1 MASQKTP
8 GNRTVVLVGR
18 PNVGKST
25 LFNRMTGTRRAI
37 VAPIAGTTRDIIAAD
52 AEWQGAHVTVVD
64 TGGMFGASKDPL
76 HELVLQQGHRAIA
89 SADLIVFVLD
99 GRDGLVSG
107 DEEIAATVRQSGRP
121 VVVAVN
127 KTDDRKAQARLVEF
141 YALGFDPVVPIASEH
156 GTGVGD
162 LLDAVVSRLALG
174 KSEAP
179 AEPVETKVA
188 IIGRPNVGKSS
199 LVNRLLKEERMVVSE
214 MAGTTRDP
222 VDSILKWHKQQFR
235 IVDTA
240 GIRRA
245 GKVAR
250 SGEIEAVSVMLA
262 RRAIARADVAVL
274 LIDAVEGPTDQDA
287 TVAGEAERTGCGVI
301 IAVNKWDL
309 IEDRSNEKIK
319 HFDDYIK
326 QTLKFLDYA
335 PVLHISAM
343 TGDRTPK
350 LLETI
355 DRVAKARLR
364 RVPTGEL
371 NRFVE
376 AVTQTHAPVSPG
388 KKHVR
393 VLYAAQTGVAPPTFV
408 FFTNVATTF
417 HFSYERYLA
426 NRLRESFGFDGTPI
440 RLEVRAR
447 RREEKRE
454 QRERALRARSFFC
467 AAS

>member
-1 MASQKTP
+1 MASQKSP

-25 LFNRMTGTRRAI
+25 LFNRLTGARRAI
-37 VAPIAGTTRDIIAAD
+37 VAPVAGTTRDVIEAD

-89 SADLIVFVLD
+89 TADLIVFVTD
-99 GRDGLVSG
+99 GKDGLVSG
-107 DEEIAATVRQSGRP
+107 DEEIAAALRHAGPP
-121 VVVAVN
+121 VVLAVN
-127 KTDDRKAQARLVEF
+127 KTDDRKASARVVEF

-156 GTGVGD
+156 GSGVGD
-162 LLDAVVSRLALG
+162 LLDAVTSRLSLAG
-174 KSEAP
+174 ARMSAP
-179 AEPVETKVA
+179 PPDPVETKVA

-274 LIDAVEGPTDQDA
+274 LVDAVEGATDQDA

-319 HFDDYIK
+319 HFDDTVR

-335 PVLHISAM
+335 PILHISAR
-343 TGDRTPK
+343 TGDRTPR
-350 LLETI
+350 LLEAI
-355 DRVAKARLR
+355 DRVAKARLK

-376 AVTQTHAPVSPG
+376 AVTATHAPVSPG

-408 FFTNVATTF
+408 FFTNVATEF
-417 HFSYERYLA
+417 HFSYERFLA
-426 NRLRESFGFDGTPI
+426 NRLRESFGFDGSPI

-447 RREEKRE
+447 RGKGKAEGP
-454 QRERALRARSFFC
+454 
-467 AAS
+467 

>member
-1 MASQKTP
+1 MASQNTP
-8 GNRTVVLVGR
+8 GKRTVVLVGR

-25 LFNRMTGTRRAI
+25 LFNRLTGARRAI

-89 SADLIVFVLD
+89 SADLIVFVTD

-141 YALGFDPVVPIASEH
+141 YALGFDPVIPIASEH

-162 LLDAVVSRLALG
+162 LLDAVTSRLSVG
-174 KSEAP
+174 KSTPP
-179 AEPVETKVA
+179 AEPEETKVA

-309 IEDRSNEKIK
+309 IADRSNEKIK

-335 PVLHISAM
+335 PVLHISAL

-388 KKHVR
+388 KKNVR

-447 RREEKRE
+447 RREEKRG
-454 QRERALRARSFFC
+454 
-467 AAS
+467 

>member
-1 MASQKTP
+1 M
-8 GNRTVVLVGR
+8 LVGR

-25 LFNRMTGTRRAI
+25 LFNRITGTRRAI

-52 AEWQGAHVTVVD
+52 AEWQGAHVTIVD

-89 SADLIVFVLD
+89 SADLIVFVTD
-99 GRDGLVSG
+99 GKDGLVSG
-107 DEEIAATVRQSGRP
+107 DEEIAATIRQSGRP
-121 VVVAVN
+121 IVVAVN
-127 KTDDRKAQARLVEF
+127 KTDDRKAQARVVEF
-141 YALGFDPVVPIASEH
+141 YALGFDPVIPIASEH
-156 GTGVGD
+156 GSGVGD
-162 LLDAVVSRLALG
+162 LLDAVTSRLSIA
-174 KSEAP
+174 KTEA
-179 AEPVETKVA
+179 AEEPVETKIA

-274 LIDAVEGPTDQDA
+274 LVDAVEGPTDQDA

-309 IEDRSNEKIK
+309 VTDRSNEATR
-319 HFDDYIK
+319 HFDDVIK

-335 PVLHISAM
+335 PVLHISAR

-355 DRVAKARLR
+355 DRVARGRLR

-376 AVTQTHAPVSPG
+376 AVTASHAPVSPG

-426 NRLRESFGFDGTPI
+426 NRLRESFGFEGSPI

-447 RREEKRE
+447 RREEKK
-454 QRERALRARSFFC
+454 S
-467 AAS
+467 

>member
-1 MASQKTP
+1 MASQKSP

-25 LFNRMTGTRRAI
+25 LFNRITGTRRAI

-52 AEWQGAHVTVVD
+52 AEWQGAQVTVVD

-127 KTDDRKAQARLVEF
+127 KTDDRRAQARLVEF

-447 RREEKRE
+447 RREEKRG
-454 QRERALRARSFFC
+454 
-467 AAS
+467 

>member
-1 MASQKTP
+1 M
-8 GNRTVVLVGR
+8 
-18 PNVGKST
+18 
-25 LFNRMTGTRRAI
+25 
-37 VAPIAGTTRDIIAAD
+37 
-52 AEWQGAHVTVVD
+52 
-64 TGGMFGASKDPL
+64 
-76 HELVLQQGHRAIA
+76 
-89 SADLIVFVLD
+89 
-99 GRDGLVSG
+99 
-107 DEEIAATVRQSGRP
+107 
-121 VVVAVN
+121 N
-127 KTDDRKAQARLVEF
+127 KTDDRKAQARVVEF

-162 LLDAVVSRLALG
+162 LLDAVVEPPGASA
-174 KSEAP
+174 SPSAP
-179 AEPVETKVA
+179 AEPDETKVA

-335 PVLHISAM
+335 PVLHISAL

-388 KKHVR
+388 KKQRARALRRADGRGAADVR
-393 VLYAAQTGVAPPTFV
+393 VLHQRRDHVP
-408 FFTNVATTF
+408 
-417 HFSYERYLA
+417 L
-426 NRLRESFGFDGTPI
+426 L
-440 RLEVRAR
+440 VRALPGQPAAGIVRVR
-447 RREEKRE
+447 RDADPAGSAR
-454 QRERALRARSFFC
+454 RAGAARGEAASAARYALGSFFC

>member
-1 MASQKTP
+1 MASQKSA
-8 GNRTVVLVGR
+8 GNRTIVLVGR

-25 LFNRMTGTRRAI
+25 LFNRITGTRRAI

-52 AEWQGAHVTVVD
+52 AEWQGVHITLVD

-89 SADLIVFVLD
+89 TADLIVFVTD

-121 VVVAVN
+121 VIVAVN
-127 KTDDRKAQARLVEF
+127 KTDDRKAQARVVEF

-156 GTGVGD
+156 GSGVGD
-162 LLDAVVSRLALG
+162 LLDAVTSRLSLA
-174 KSEAP
+174 KTAAA

-274 LIDAVEGPTDQDA
+274 LVDAVEGPTDQDA

-309 IEDRSNEKIK
+309 IEDRSNENTRR
-319 HFDDYIK
+319 FDDHIK
-326 QTLKFLDYA
+326 QTLKFLEYA
-335 PVLHISAM
+335 PVLHISAR

-355 DRVAKARLR
+355 DRVARGRLR
-364 RVPTGEL
+364 RVSTGEL

-388 KKHVR
+388 KKNVR
-393 VLYAAQTGVAPPTFV
+393 ILYCAQTGVAPPTFV

-417 HFSYERYLA
+417 HFSYERFLA
-426 NRLRESFGFDGTPI
+426 NRLREAFGFEGSPI

-447 RREEKRE
+447 RREEKK
-454 QRERALRARSFFC
+454 S
-467 AAS
+467 

>member
-1 MASQKTP
+1 MASQKSP

-25 LFNRMTGTRRAI
+25 LFNRITGTRRAI

-52 AEWQGAHVTVVD
+52 AEWQGAQVTVVD

-127 KTDDRKAQARLVEF
+127 KTDDRRAQARLVEF

-364 RVPTGEL
+364 RVRTGEL

-447 RREEKRE
+447 RREEKRG
-454 QRERALRARSFFC
+454 
-467 AAS
+467 

>member
-1 MASQKTP
+1 MASQNTP
-8 GNRTVVLVGR
+8 GKRTVVLVGR

-25 LFNRMTGTRRAI
+25 LFNRLTGARRAI

-127 KTDDRKAQARLVEF
+127 KTDDRRAQARLVEF
-141 YALGFDPVVPIASEH
+141 YALGFDPVIAIASEH

-162 LLDAVVSRLALG
+162 LLDAVTSRLSVG
-174 KSEAP
+174 KSVPP
-179 AEPVETKVA
+179 AEPEETKVA

-250 SGEIEAVSVMLA
+250 SGEIETVSVMLA

-309 IEDRSNEKIK
+309 IEDRSNEKIR

-376 AVTQTHAPVSPG
+376 AVTQSHAPVSPG
-388 KKHVR
+388 KKNVR

-447 RREEKRE
+447 RREEKRP
-454 QRERALRARSFFC
+454 
-467 AAS
+467 

>member
-1 MASQKTP
+1 MASQNTP
-8 GNRTVVLVGR
+8 GKRTVVLVGR

-25 LFNRMTGTRRAI
+25 LFNRLTGARRAI

-89 SADLIVFVLD
+89 SADLIVFVMD
-99 GRDGLVSG
+99 GREGLVSG

-141 YALGFDPVVPIASEH
+141 YALGFDPVIPIASEH

-162 LLDAVVSRLALG
+162 LRDAVTSRLTLG

-179 AEPVETKVA
+179 AEPEETKVA

-335 PVLHISAM
+335 PVLHISAR

-350 LLETI
+350 LLEAI

-371 NRFVE
+371 NRFVD

-388 KKHVR
+388 KKNVR
-393 VLYAAQTGVAPPTFV
+393 ILYAAQTGVAPPTFI

-440 RLEVRAR
+440 RLEVRTR
-447 RREEKRE
+447 RREEKRG
-454 QRERALRARSFFC
+454 S
-467 AAS
+467 

>member
-1 MASQKTP
+1 
-8 GNRTVVLVGR
+8 
-18 PNVGKST
+18 
-25 LFNRMTGTRRAI
+25 
-37 VAPIAGTTRDIIAAD
+37 
-52 AEWQGAHVTVVD
+52 
-64 TGGMFGASKDPL
+64 MFGASKDPL

-388 KKHVR
+388 KKNVR

-447 RREEKRE
+447 RREEKRVAE
-454 QRERALRARSFFC
+454 AASGYALASFFC

>member
-1 MASQKTP
+1 M
-8 GNRTVVLVGR
+8 
-18 PNVGKST
+18 
-25 LFNRMTGTRRAI
+25 I
-37 VAPIAGTTRDIIAAD
+37 
-52 AEWQGAHVTVVD
+52 
-64 TGGMFGASKDPL
+64 
-76 HELVLQQGHRAIA
+76 
-89 SADLIVFVLD
+89 
-99 GRDGLVSG
+99 
-107 DEEIAATVRQSGRP
+107 
-121 VVVAVN
+121 
-127 KTDDRKAQARLVEF
+127 
-141 YALGFDPVVPIASEH
+141 PIASEH

-162 LLDAVVSRLALG
+162 LLDAVISRLALG
-174 KSEAP
+174 KSVPP
-179 AEPVETKVA
+179 AEPEETKVA

-388 KKHVR
+388 KKNVR

-447 RREEKRE
+447 RREEKRGVRSE
-454 QRERALRARSFFC
+454 LALASFFC

>member
-1 MASQKTP
+1 MASQNTP
-8 GNRTVVLVGR
+8 GKRTVVLVGR

-25 LFNRMTGTRRAI
+25 LFNRLTGARRAI

-156 GTGVGD
+156 GTGIGD
-162 LLDAVVSRLALG
+162 LLDAVISRLAVG

-364 RVPTGEL
+364 RIPTGEL

-388 KKHVR
+388 KKNVR

-447 RREEKRE
+447 RREEKR
-454 QRERALRARSFFC
+454 S
-467 AAS
+467 

>member
-1 MASQKTP
+1 MASQKSP

-25 LFNRMTGTRRAI
+25 LFNRLTGTRRAI

-52 AEWQGAHVTVVD
+52 AEWQGAHLTVVD

-89 SADLIVFVLD
+89 SADLIVFVTD
-99 GRDGLVSG
+99 GKDGLVSG

-121 VVVAVN
+121 IIVAVN
-127 KTDDRKAQARLVEF
+127 KTDDRKAQARVVEF
-141 YALGFDPVVPIASEH
+141 YALGFDPVIPIASEH
-156 GTGVGD
+156 GSGVGD
-162 LLDAVVSRLALG
+162 LLDAVSSRLALA
-174 KSEAP
+174 KTAAP

-250 SGEIEAVSVMLA
+250 SGEIETVSVMLA

-274 LIDAVEGPTDQDA
+274 LLDAVEGATDQDA

-309 IEDRSNEKIK
+309 IEDRSHEAARR
-319 HFDDYIK
+319 FDDHIK

-335 PVLHISAM
+335 PVLHISAR

-355 DRVAKARLR
+355 DRVARGRLR

-417 HFSYERYLA
+417 HFSYARYLA
-426 NRLRESFGFDGTPI
+426 NRLRESFGFEGSPI

-447 RREEKRE
+447 RREEKK
-454 QRERALRARSFFC
+454 S
-467 AAS
+467 

>member
-1 MASQKTP
+1 MASQNTP
-8 GNRTVVLVGR
+8 GKRTVVLVGR

-25 LFNRMTGTRRAI
+25 LFNRLTGARRAI

-89 SADLIVFVLD
+89 SADLIVFVTD
-99 GRDGLVSG
+99 GKDGLVSG

-127 KTDDRKAQARLVEF
+127 KTDDRKAQARVVEF
-141 YALGFDPVVPIASEH
+141 YALGFDPVIPIASEH
-156 GTGVGD
+156 GSGVGD
-162 LLDAVVSRLALG
+162 LLDAVTSRLAVG
-174 KSEAP
+174 KSVPP
-179 AEPVETKVA
+179 AEPEETKVA

-222 VDSILKWHKQQFR
+222 VDSILRWHKQQFR
-235 IVDTA
+235 LVDTA

-376 AVTQTHAPVSPG
+376 AVTRTHAPVSPG

-447 RREEKRE
+447 RREEKGG
-454 QRERALRARSFFC
+454 S
-467 AAS
+467 

>member
-1 MASQKTP
+1 MASQNTP
-8 GNRTVVLVGR
+8 GKRTVVLVGR

-25 LFNRMTGTRRAI
+25 LFNRLTGARRAI

-156 GTGVGD
+156 GTGIGD
-162 LLDAVVSRLALG
+162 LLDAVVSRLAVG

-343 TGDRTPK
+343 TGDRTPR

-364 RVPTGEL
+364 RIPTGEL

-376 AVTQTHAPVSPG
+376 AVTQSHAPVSPG
-388 KKHVR
+388 KKNVR

-447 RREEKRE
+447 RREEKRP
-454 QRERALRARSFFC
+454 
-467 AAS
+467 

>member
-1 MASQKTP
+1 MASQNTP
-8 GNRTVVLVGR
+8 GKRTVVLVGR

-25 LFNRMTGTRRAI
+25 LFNRLTGARRAI

-89 SADLIVFVLD
+89 SADLIVFVMD
-99 GRDGLVSG
+99 GREGLVSG

-141 YALGFDPVVPIASEH
+141 YALGFDPVIPIASEH

-162 LLDAVVSRLALG
+162 LLDAVTSRLTLG

-179 AEPVETKVA
+179 AEPEETKVA

-335 PVLHISAM
+335 PVLHISAR

-426 NRLRESFGFDGTPI
+426 NRLREAFGFDGTPI

-447 RREEKRE
+447 RREDKDEKR
-454 QRERALRARSFFC
+454 RS
-467 AAS
+467 

>member
-1 MASQKTP
+1 MASQNTP
-8 GNRTVVLVGR
+8 GKRTVVLVGR

-25 LFNRMTGTRRAI
+25 LFNRLTGARRAI

-89 SADLIVFVLD
+89 SADLIVFVMD
-99 GRDGLVSG
+99 GREGLVSG

-141 YALGFDPVVPIASEH
+141 YALGFDPVIPIASEH

-162 LLDAVVSRLALG
+162 LLDAVTSRLTLG

-179 AEPVETKVA
+179 AEPEETKVA

-335 PVLHISAM
+335 PVLHISAR

-426 NRLRESFGFDGTPI
+426 NRLREAFGFDGTPI

-447 RREEKRE
+447 RREDKGKDEKR
-454 QRERALRARSFFC
+454 RS
-467 AAS
+467 

>member
-1 MASQKTP
+1 MASQNTP
-8 GNRTVVLVGR
+8 GKRTVVLVGR

-25 LFNRMTGTRRAI
+25 LFNRLTGARRAI

-99 GRDGLVSG
+99 GKDGLVSG
-107 DEEIAATVRQSGRP
+107 DEEIAATIRQSGRP

-141 YALGFDPVVPIASEH
+141 YALGFDPVIAIASEH

-162 LLDAVVSRLALG
+162 LLDAVTSRLAVG
-174 KSEAP
+174 KTAPP
-179 AEPVETKVA
+179 AEPEETKVA

-274 LIDAVEGPTDQDA
+274 LIDAIEGPTDQDA

-309 IEDRSNEKIK
+309 VEDRSNEKIA
-319 HFDDYIK
+319 HFDDVIK

-335 PVLHISAM
+335 PILHISAR

-371 NRFVE
+371 NRFVD

-388 KKHVR
+388 KKNVR
-393 VLYAAQTGVAPPTFV
+393 ILYAAQTGVAPPTFI

-440 RLEVRAR
+440 RLEVRTR
-447 RREEKRE
+447 RREEKRG
-454 QRERALRARSFFC
+454 S
-467 AAS
+467 

>member
-1 MASQKTP
+1 MASQNTP
-8 GNRTVVLVGR
+8 GKRTVVLVGR

-25 LFNRMTGTRRAI
+25 LFNRLTGARRAI

-89 SADLIVFVLD
+89 SADLIVFVTD
-99 GRDGLVSG
+99 GKDGLVSG

-127 KTDDRKAQARLVEF
+127 KTDDRKAQARVVEF
-141 YALGFDPVVPIASEH
+141 YALGFDPVIPIASEH
-156 GTGVGD
+156 GSGVGD
-162 LLDAVVSRLALG
+162 LLDAVTSRLAVG
-174 KSEAP
+174 KSAPP
-179 AEPVETKVA
+179 AEPEETKVA

-376 AVTQTHAPVSPG
+376 AVTRTHAPVSPG

-447 RREEKRE
+447 RREEKGG
-454 QRERALRARSFFC
+454 S
-467 AAS
+467 

>member
-1 MASQKTP
+1 MASQKSP

-25 LFNRMTGTRRAI
+25 LFNRITGTRRAI
-37 VAPIAGTTRDIIAAD
+37 VASIAGTTRDIIAAD
-52 AEWQGAHVTVVD
+52 AEWQGAQVTVVD

-89 SADLIVFVLD
+89 TADLIVFVTD
-99 GRDGLVSG
+99 GKDGLVSG

-127 KTDDRKAQARLVEF
+127 KTDDRKAEARVVEF
-141 YALGFDPVVPIASEH
+141 YALGFDQVIPIASEH

-162 LLDAVVSRLALG
+162 LLDAVTSRLSLG
-174 KSEAP
+174 KSAP
-179 AEPVETKVA
+179 PVEPVETKVA

-309 IEDRSNEKIK
+309 IEDRSHEAARR
-319 HFDDYIK
+319 FDDYIK

-335 PVLHISAM
+335 PVLHISAR

-426 NRLRESFGFDGTPI
+426 NRLRESFGLDGTPI

-447 RREEKRE
+447 RREEKRG
-454 QRERALRARSFFC
+454 S
-467 AAS
+467 

>member
-1 MASQKTP
+1 MASQNTP
-8 GNRTVVLVGR
+8 GKRTVVLVGR

-25 LFNRMTGTRRAI
+25 LFNRLTGARRAI

-89 SADLIVFVLD
+89 SADLIVFVTD

-127 KTDDRKAQARLVEF
+127 KTDDRKAQARVVEF
-141 YALGFDPVVPIASEH
+141 YALGFDPVIPIASEH

-162 LLDAVVSRLALG
+162 LLDAVTSRLALG
-174 KSEAP
+174 KSVA
-179 AEPVETKVA
+179 AVEPEETKVA

-222 VDSILKWHKQQFR
+222 VDSILRWHKQQFR

-274 LIDAVEGPTDQDA
+274 LIDAIEGPTDQDA

-309 IEDRSNEKIK
+309 IEDRSNQKIK

-335 PVLHISAM
+335 PVLHISAL

-447 RREEKRE
+447 RREEKRG
-454 QRERALRARSFFC
+454 S
-467 AAS
+467 